1 MAGRKPDYR
10 LMFVEE
16 AKGKKTYFRIG
27 AGWKNDGRDNGTDS
41 VGIEVNIGL
50 PLVLQPHTKL
60 VLFENTKREED
71 REELDTEFSNN

>member
-10 LMFVEE
+10 LVYVEDNG
-16 AKGKKTYFRIG
+16 KGRKTSFRIG
-27 AGWKNDGRDNGTDS
+27 AGWKNTNS

-60 VLFENTKREED
+60 VLFENEQEGEAEE
-71 REELDTEFSNN
+71 EFPSAS